1 MERRG
6 RGQGLELILW
16 WWREERGGCQSQL
29 VVVRVS
35 GGWHLPVVAVT
46 IEAQGEISRLHGK
59 SRRGERALG
68 LTAKSDGDGALRP
81 WRETEVDMVGVR
93 TRVRCVSSV
102 QRDNAHSAFFSLFS
116 NGFTFLLLLTF

>member
-35 GGWHLPVVAVT
+35 GGWHLPVVAVN
-46 IEAQGEISRLHGK
+46 I
-59 SRRGERALG
+59 
-68 LTAKSDGDGALRP
+68 
-81 WRETEVDMVGVR
+81 
-93 TRVRCVSSV
+93 
-102 QRDNAHSAFFSLFS
+102 
-116 NGFTFLLLLTF
+116 